1 MKKLGLIIID
11 EEHDGS
17 YKQQEGLRYHARDLA
32 WCARGRKTSRS
43 CSVRPRPRW
52 KACTMPTPAVTVSYA

>member
-1 MKKLGLIIID
+1 MKNPGLIIID

-32 WCARGRKTSRS
+32 L
-43 CSVRPRPRW
+43 VRAHQENIPILLAPPPRRW
-52 KACTMPTPAVTVSYA
+52 KPCTMP

>member
-1 MKKLGLIIID
+1 MKNPGLIIID

-32 WCARGRKTSRS
+32 WCAHARKTSRS
-43 CSVRPRPRW
+43 CSARPRRRW
-52 KACTMPTPAVTVSYA
+52 KACTTPTPAATACCA